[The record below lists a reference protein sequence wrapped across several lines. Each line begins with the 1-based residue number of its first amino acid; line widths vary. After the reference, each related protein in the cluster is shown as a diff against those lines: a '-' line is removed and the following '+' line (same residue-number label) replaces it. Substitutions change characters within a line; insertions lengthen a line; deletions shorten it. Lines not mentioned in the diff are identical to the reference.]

1 MTTFAFAPFVGPT
14 PIRFGMTP
22 EEVASLVGNPERVF
36 PDPFGNRTESRT
48 GYSLGYDAN
57 SGQLTEAVFSKGELL
72 FHGVNL
78 LAIANVID
86 FLRNYDASPQTAVG
100 VIFFLKLGLSLTGF
114 NDGKV
119 DQQSVS
125 VTRKGHWDEFF
136 EDFVPF
142 E

>member
-1 MTTFAFAPFVGPT
+1 
-14 PIRFGMTP
+14 MTP
-22 EEVASLVGNPERVF
+22 EEVAALIGDPDRVF
-36 PDPFGNRTESRT
+36 PDPFGNRSELRS

-57 SGQLTEAVFSKGELL
+57 SGQLTEAVFSKSELL

-78 LAIANVID
+78 FAVDNVID
-86 FLRNYDASPQTAVG
+86 FLRKHDASPQTAVG

-114 NDGKV
+114 HDGED
-119 DQQSVS
+119 DQKSIS
-125 VTRKGHWDEFF
+125 VTRKGHWDEFL